1 MPNQPPRQPAHP
13 RRLPSVIAERGGE
26 VFLTSENQKTSPP
39 GDRRDSG
46 EGANR
51 TVLWGTGIRAGV
63 SPGRF
68 WASSVI
74 LSSFFNVHRALFL
87 NGKAP
92 ILETVVNFEAPR
104 VAS

>member
-1 MPNQPPRQPAHP
+1 MAGGGRPA
-13 RRLPSVIAERGGE
+13 
-26 VFLTSENQKTSPP
+26 
-39 GDRRDSG
+39 
-46 EGANR
+46 
-51 TVLWGTGIRAGV
+51 
-63 SPGRF
+63 RF
-68 WASSVI
+68 WASSVT

>member
-1 MPNQPPRQPAHP
+1 M
-13 RRLPSVIAERGGE
+13 
-26 VFLTSENQKTSPP
+26 FLTSENQKTSPP

-63 SPGRF
+63 RPGRF